1 MVCNNHWSS
10 FAFHDLVRISM
21 LLAAVAQFS
30 AERIFD
36 SKVRICENK
45 PANGG
50 GMSTKNS
57 SHQEKDLMREKSL
70 SRLLPSADPSS
81 VSNGAMSFNAV
92 CDCSE
97 ESVDPSIQFYGLRGS
112 FLFATM
118 EANNGNSGCYIFV
131 ALVSFKY
138 DQFLNLIK
146 VHVKNENPPREPDF
160 EACADFS
167 ASFQAKLLGH
177 TGNPYHLAIMN
188 GGPNLSPA
196 C

>member
-1 MVCNNHWSS
+1 
-10 FAFHDLVRISM
+10 M

-81 VSNGAMSFNAV
+81 VSNGAI
-92 CDCSE
+92 CDSQ
-97 ESVDPSIQFYGLRGS
+97 PIQWSSSLLGNDLRGQFDGIHYRWVYAVS
-112 FLFATM
+112 FATM
-118 EANNGNSGCYIFV
+118 EANNGNSGCYDLRCPGFV
-131 ALVSFKY
+131 QV
-138 DQFLNLIK
+138 
-146 VHVKNENPPREPDF
+146 
-160 EACADFS
+160 
-167 ASFQAKLLGH
+167 
-177 TGNPYHLAIMN
+177 
-188 GGPNLSPA
+188 
-196 C
+196 

>member
-1 MVCNNHWSS
+1 
-10 FAFHDLVRISM
+10 M

-81 VSNGAMSFNAV
+81 VSNGAMSFNAWSSSLLGN
-92 CDCSE
+92 D
-97 ESVDPSIQFYGLRGS
+97 LRGQFDGIHYRWVVNPGLYGDNKTRTYS
-112 FLFATM
+112 FWTFLLQQWRPTM
-118 EANNGNSGCYIFV
+118 GIVDAMIFV

-138 DQFLNLIK
+138 DQ
-146 VHVKNENPPREPDF
+146 
-160 EACADFS
+160 S
-167 ASFQAKLLGH
+167 
-177 TGNPYHLAIMN
+177 
-188 GGPNLSPA
+188 
-196 C
+196 

>member
-1 MVCNNHWSS
+1 
-10 FAFHDLVRISM
+10 M

-81 VSNGAMSFNAV
+81 VSNGAIG
-92 CDCSE
+92 
-97 ESVDPSIQFYGLRGS
+97 SVDPSIQFYGLRGS
-112 FLFATM
+112 YAVSFATM
-118 EANNGNSGCYIFV
+118 EANNGNSGCYDLRCPGFV
-131 ALVSFKY
+131 
-138 DQFLNLIK
+138 Q

-167 ASFQAKLLGH
+167 ASFQAKLLGN